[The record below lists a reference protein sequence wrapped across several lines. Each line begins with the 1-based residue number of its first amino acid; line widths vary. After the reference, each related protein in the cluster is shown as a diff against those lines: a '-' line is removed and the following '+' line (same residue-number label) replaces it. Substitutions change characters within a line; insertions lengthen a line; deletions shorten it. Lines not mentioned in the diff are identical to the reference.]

1 MQMWGYYQII
11 QDNSKI
17 APLNTDSYSGVLAVS
32 VKGWNGGG
40 HCRLSGHGQLL
51 FCSIPVSEAKQ
62 FQMTSMTLM
71 KHKLDLLR

>member
-11 QDNSKI
+11 QDIAKT
-17 APLNTDSYSGVLAVS
+17 APLNTDSYSGVLALS

-40 HCRLSGHGQLL
+40 HCGLSGHGQSL

-62 FQMTSMTLM
+62 FQPQ
-71 KHKLDLLR
+71 